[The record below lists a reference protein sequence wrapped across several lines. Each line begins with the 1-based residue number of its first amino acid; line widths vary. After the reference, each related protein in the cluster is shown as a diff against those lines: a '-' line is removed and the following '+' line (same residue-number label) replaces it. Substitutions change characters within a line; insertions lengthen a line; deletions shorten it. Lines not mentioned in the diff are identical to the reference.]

1 MLQFGSGNSSQMN
14 SAAAMVEC
22 IDKAAGANSADINV
36 LLIHTTVGHNFKAM
50 LTAAIE
56 RCPKAKIVGC
66 TGSGVIHSEGVTEAM
81 RAMAVMSIQ
90 GPEVAIAFRDG
101 LDRTNGWALAA
112 EAARD
117 LGDALDGITSIA
129 VFTAGFD
136 VTGDDVIDGIE
147 DIFGPEIILYGGI
160 AADNGKARGSFQF
173 HGETVTEHGLFLIG
187 MADKSLELLWVAHH
201 GSSPIGEPFEV
212 TDSEWGHVKEFG
224 GKPAWPQIMERL
236 GLPADTPT
244 DQTIAIAG
252 MGIELPAD
260 EQNEYDNSH
269 IMRVPLQTD
278 DEGGFYLP
286 ANIPVGTKLSLMQRD
301 EDKIFQGVE
310 RMMDRL
316 NEKVDG
322 REVVAVFHADC
333 MARGR
338 FTFDR
343 VLKDEIIAKMQYPL
357 VENKEVPW
365 LGLYGYSEYCPL
377 GGKNQF
383 HSYTTSIFPLVRRRA
398 D

>member
-1 MLQFGSGNSSQMN
+1 MLNFGSGNSSQVN
-14 SAAAMVEC
+14 SASAMVEC
-22 IDKAAGANSADINV
+22 IEKAAGENAGDIDV

-50 LTAAIE
+50 LAAAAAQ
-56 RCPKAKIVGC
+56 CPKAGIVGC
-66 TGSGVIHSEGVTEAM
+66 TGSGVIHGEGATEAM

-90 GPEVAIAFRDG
+90 GPEVAVAFRDG
-101 LDRTNGWALAA
+101 LDRTNGRVIAA
-112 EAARD
+112 EGARE
-117 LGDALDGITSIA
+117 LAERLDGITSIA

-136 VTGDDVIDGIE
+136 LTGDDVIAGIE
-147 DIFGPEIILYGGI
+147 DVFGPGVALFGGI

-173 HGETVTEHGLFLIG
+173 HGDAVTEHGLVLIG
-187 MADKSLELLWVAHH
+187 MADESLELLWIAHH
-201 GSSPIGEPFEV
+201 GSSPIGEAFEV
-212 TDSEWGHVKEFG
+212 TASEWGHVKEFG

-244 DQTIAIAG
+244 DQTLAITG
-252 MGIELPAD
+252 MGIELPAH
-260 EQNEYDNSH
+260 EQEEYDNSH

-278 DEGGFYLP
+278 GEGGFYLP
-286 ANIPVGTKLSLMQRD
+286 ANVPIGTKLSLMQRD
-301 EDKIFQGVE
+301 EDKIFRGVE
-310 RMMDRL
+310 RMMERL

-322 REVVAVFHADC
+322 REIVAVFHADC

-357 VENKEVPW
+357 IQNNAVPW

-377 GGKNQF
+377 GDRNQF
-383 HSYTTSIFPLVRRRA
+383 HSYTTSIFPLVRRRTE
-398 D
+398 

>member
-22 IDKAAGANSADINV
+22 IEKAAGTNSADIDV

-50 LTAAIE
+50 LAAAIE
-56 RCPKAKIVGC
+56 HCPKAKIVGC

-101 LDRTNGWALAA
+101 LDRTNGRALAA
-112 EAARD
+112 EAARELD
-117 LGDALDGITSIA
+117 DALDGITSIA

-160 AADNGKARGSFQF
+160 AADNGKAHGSFQF

-269 IMRVPLQTD
+269 IIRVPLQTD
-278 DEGGFYLP
+278 GEGGFYLH
-286 ANIPVGTKLSLMQRD
+286 ANIPIGTKLSLMQRD

-316 NEKVDG
+316 SEKVDG

-357 VENKEVPW
+357 VENKKVPW

-383 HSYTTSIFPLVRRRA
+383 HSYTTSIFPLVRRRE

>member
-14 SAAAMVEC
+14 SAAAMIEC
-22 IDKAAGANSADINV
+22 IEKAAGESPADIDV
-36 LLIHTTVGHNFKAM
+36 LLIHTTVGHKFKA
-50 LTAAIE
+50 LLAAAAE
-56 RCPKAKIVGC
+56 HCPQARIVGC

-90 GPEVAIAFRDG
+90 GPEVAVAFRDG
-101 LDRTNGWALAA
+101 LDRTNGRALASD
-112 EAARD
+112 AARE
-117 LGDALDGITSIA
+117 LKDALDGITSIA

-136 VTGDDVIDGIE
+136 VTGDDVIAGIE
-147 DIFGPEIILYGGI
+147 EVFGPEVVLYGGI

-173 HGETVTEHGLFLIG
+173 DGDIVTEHGLILIG
-187 MADKSLELLWVAHH
+187 MADRSLELLWVAHH
-201 GSSPIGEPFEV
+201 GCSPIGEPFEV
-212 TDSEWGHVKEFG
+212 TASEWGHVKELG
-224 GKPAWPQIMERL
+224 GKPAWLQIMERL
-236 GLPADTPT
+236 GLPADTPIEE
-244 DQTIAIAG
+244 TIVLTG
-252 MGIELPAD
+252 MGIELPGD
-260 EQNEYDNSH
+260 EQDEYDNSH
-269 IMRVPLQTD
+269 IMRALLQTD
-278 DEGGFYLP
+278 GEGGFYLP
-286 ANIPVGTKLSLMQRD
+286 VNIPVGTKLSLMQRD

-322 REVVAVFHADC
+322 REIVAVFHADC
-333 MARGR
+333 LARGR

-357 VENKEVPW
+357 VQNKDVPW

-383 HSYTTSIFPLVRRRA
+383 HSFTTSIFPLVRRRV